1 MENEILNQVLRSDDA
16 YLPLLVLMVCFFLRK
31 KIPAT
36 ERLLIIYLFIQFA
49 FSTVTNVLGYFK
61 INNLFLYH
69 FFTLFDQWFVTYY
82 LARIITKGKMPVIYY
97 LVNIVFTVFWIINIS
112 FFESYHVFNTNTAVI
127 SSLIILLLCMYYML
141 DLSKNDDILYF
152 QKLPAFWIVNGFLL
166 YNALSILIFAV
177 YRYYTAEYSL
187 ESVEVPDVD
196 YWVMMHFPI
205 SLKYI
210 MIAIGIA
217 CYYKVPSI
225 KQESRLMAS

>member
-1 MENEILNQVLRSDDA
+1 M
-16 YLPLLVLMVCFFLRK
+16 
-31 KIPAT
+31 
-36 ERLLIIYLFIQFA
+36 
-49 FSTVTNVLGYFK
+49 
-61 INNLFLYH
+61 
-69 FFTLFDQWFVTYY
+69 
-82 LARIITKGKMPVIYY
+82 
-97 LVNIVFTVFWIINIS
+97 
-112 FFESYHVFNTNTAVI
+112 
-127 SSLIILLLCMYYML
+127 
-141 DLSKNDDILYF
+141 
-152 QKLPAFWIVNGFLL
+152 NGFLL